1 MTLSLSPFVC
11 SFVRPSPFLSFRVL
25 GVLSTPKEFQVSQ
38 ESFKG
43 VGSFKVFQESFEDV
57 SSKFSGC
64 LRKNSKGVS
73 RKLRECFKEV
83 SEKFHWCFK

>member
-43 VGSFKVFQESFEDV
+43 VGSFK
-57 SSKFSGC
+57 
-64 LRKNSKGVS
+64 GVS
-73 RKLRECFKEV
+73 RKFRGCFK
-83 SEKFHWCFK
+83 

>member
-25 GVLSTPKEFQVSQ
+25 GVLSSPKEFQVSQ

-64 LRKNSKGVS
+64 LRKILWKFKG
-73 RKLRECFKEV
+73 CFKKTARV
-83 SEKFHWCFK
+83 FQ